1 MKKKGIQES
10 DRLTAQQKENGGAE
24 CIFGESA
31 QVHEQAVHS
40 VSEIVLR
47 RLQQKYPKLSF
58 RYRNSIPKKEINE
71 YLQKIDSSLG
81 QTLFVSNA
89 NIRPDGGIIEVQD
102 DHGRW
107 RIVVVSEAKFQGK
120 DIDNIKA
127 GVFVGKKNNQVL
139 MVAGN
144 AIERAHKNIRE
155 IANFMLMEQHF
166 PYILF
171 LEGSNFLT
179 QDVNIERPD
188 GSIYTL
194 TYDNGALNRLDR
206 LTASNYGMPINAN
219 LCENKY
225 IANKSNSIMLQAV
238 SIYTKGNGERW
249 EDEDMIKI
257 VLDIANTSI
266 RVLSRDLFDQLTK
279 D

>member
-1 MKKKGIQES
+1 MKPWENAFWQDFDSKRMTRDEKKGIQES

-24 CIFGESA
+24 RIFGESA

-58 RYRNSIPKKEINE
+58 RYRNSIPQKEINE

-102 DHGRW
+102 DYGRW

-127 GVFVGKKNNQVL
+127 GVFVGKKTTKFSWLPVMPL
-139 MVAGN
+139 KGL
-144 AIERAHKNIRE
+144 IR
-155 IANFMLMEQHF
+155 
-166 PYILF
+166 ILEKS
-171 LEGSNFLT
+171 L
-179 QDVNIERPD
+179 I
-188 GSIYTL
+188 
-194 TYDNGALNRLDR
+194 
-206 LTASNYGMPINAN
+206 
-219 LCENKY
+219 LC
-225 IANKSNSIMLQAV
+225 
-238 SIYTKGNGERW
+238 
-249 EDEDMIKI
+249 
-257 VLDIANTSI
+257 
-266 RVLSRDLFDQLTK
+266 
-279 D
+279 

>member
-1 MKKKGIQES
+1 M
-10 DRLTAQQKENGGAE
+10 L
-24 CIFGESA
+24 
-31 QVHEQAVHS
+31 V
-40 VSEIVLR
+40 
-47 RLQQKYPKLSF
+47 
-58 RYRNSIPKKEINE
+58 
-71 YLQKIDSSLG
+71 
-81 QTLFVSNA
+81 
-89 NIRPDGGIIEVQD
+89 
-102 DHGRW
+102 
-107 RIVVVSEAKFQGK
+107 
-120 DIDNIKA
+120 
-127 GVFVGKKNNQVL
+127 KKNNQVL

-171 LEGSNFLT
+171 LEGANFLT